1 MRELLID
8 VDQPDEYMLNYIHDK
23 IAAPVKATGGLL
35 ALTNKGGR
43 TKLGIAVKD
52 ECFNQ
57 INKAVKGVT
66 AEVLAIGYKNR
77 YLKEKIK
84 IESDSLLGKT
94 LINTMCVFDS
104 NYDTNYIKR
113 KINDLDVLALDGCYN
128 FRLIDVKK
136 KWNEVVDLSNN
147 YSGFLSERSVLYEF
161 LSFLLDA
168 IPCLSDTV
176 TVVLDSEKKSFEMFN
191 VKEKLMLK
199 FSTFPDN
206 YDVREQILFN
216 LVCFNPNLV
225 RFCGD
230 MEGLGVEF
238 CEIINELFNVK
249 EFLGVN
255 V

>member
-23 IAAPVKATGGLL
+23 VAAPVKATGGVL
-35 ALTNKGGR
+35 ALSKKGGR
-43 TKLGIAVKD
+43 AKLGIAVKD

-113 KINDLDVLALDGCYN
+113 KINDLDTLALDGCYN

-147 YSGFLSERSVLYEF
+147 YSGFLSERNVLYEF

-176 TVVLDSEKKSFEMFN
+176 TVVLGTEKKNFEMFN
-191 VKEKLMLK
+191 AKEKLMLK
-199 FSTFPDN
+199 FCTFPDK

-216 LVCFNPNLV
+216 LICFNPNLV
-225 RFCGD
+225 KFCGD
-230 MEGLGVEF
+230 MEGLGTEF
-238 CEIINELFNVK
+238 SEIINELFNVK
-249 EFLGVN
+249 EFLGIN